1 MSATRARGAAG
12 TDSGR
17 TRAGTATAASS
28 RATNPY
34 PTNTCRTRSAGTA
47 RPRGSADSDP
57 TGRGARACC
66 GTTAAPAT
74 AAIAG
79 GAAPG
84 SAPAACAPAPS
95 AGPLRER
102 DADIGDALH
111 RGDEWNGKQ
120 YERERH
126 DTGS

>member
-1 MSATRARGAAG
+1 MSATRARSAAD

-17 TRAGTATAASS
+17 TR
-28 RATNPY
+28 
-34 PTNTCRTRSAGTA
+34 AGTA

-79 GAAPG
+79 GAAP
-84 SAPAACAPAPS
+84 AACAPAPS
-95 AGPLRER
+95 AGALRER

-120 YERERH
+120 CERERH